1 MRSSKSSKPAPGPAP
16 AAVTK
21 TMGADS
27 PAPAFLEIAQI
38 LTAFGVDGEVR
49 AHILTDF
56 PRRFARLK
64 RVFVGE
70 AFTPYLVEQAKVRG
84 DDVFLKLG
92 GVTTPEQ
99 AAKLRLKMVQVPI
112 AEAMPLPKDA
122 YYQYQV
128 IGLNVVSVDGRILG
142 QVTEIL
148 PTGGNDVYIV
158 RGEQGELLLP
168 AIADVI
174 QQIDVSADR
183 VVVTLM
189 DGLEPRPVATPA
201 PPRARPLQVK
211 RQRAV
216 KSAEKPAEAK
226 AANSAP
232 PKARAKAR
240 DGASHWE

>member
-1 MRSSKSSKPAPGPAP
+1 MRSSKSSKPAAGPAP
-16 AAVTK
+16 AALGTEAK
-21 TMGADS
+21 RKGSA
-27 PAPAFLEIAQI
+27 ALAFLEIAQI
-38 LTAFGVDGEVR
+38 QTAFGVDGEVR

-64 RVFVGE
+64 KVFLGE
-70 AFTPYLVEQAKVRG
+70 ECKPYSVEQAKVRG

-92 GVTTPEQ
+92 GVTTPEE

-128 IGLNVVSVDGRILG
+128 IGLNVVSVEGQVLG

-174 QQIDVSADR
+174 KQIDVSADR

-189 DGLEPRPVATPA
+189 DGMEPTPLATPS

-211 RQRAV
+211 RQRAA
-216 KSAEKPAEAK
+216 KSAEKPAEGM
-226 AANSAP
+226 AADSAP

-240 DGASHWE
+240 DGASH

>member
-1 MRSSKSSKPAPGPAP
+1 MSSPETEAGRI
-16 AAVTK
+16 
-21 TMGADS
+21 GAT
-27 PAPAFLEIAQI
+27 APAFLEIAQI
-38 LTAFGVDGEVR
+38 QTAFGVDGEVR

-64 RVFVGE
+64 KVFLGE
-70 AFTPYLVEQAKVRG
+70 ECKPYSVEQAKVRG
-84 DDVFLKLG
+84 NDVFLKLG
-92 GVTTPEQ
+92 GVTTPEE

-128 IGLNVVSVDGRILG
+128 IGLNVVSVEGQVLG

-174 QQIDVSADR
+174 QQIDVAADR
-183 VVVTLM
+183 VVVTLL
-189 DGLEPRPVATPA
+189 DGMEPTPLATPSPRPVR
-201 PPRARPLQVK
+201 PPQVK
-211 RQRAV
+211 RQRG
-216 KSAEKPAEAK
+216 AK
-226 AANSAP
+226 AAVTPAQVRPLESGPPEASAQ
-232 PKARAKAR
+232 AL
-240 DGASHWE
+240 DGSDPQE